1 MDDLRTVS
9 EITGDMP
16 GEETCSLQ
24 IWYNKLLGKRKT
36 EINIAD
42 VLRMFRQKVC
52 LDIAGEIAVR
62 FLEDDPFIGELWDC
76 QLLGQIA
83 GTELRE
89 WSKEQLYVIRAAAM
103 TVTENADSYEWA
115 LDEERFEAEKAAA
128 LILERLREYID

>member
-16 GEETCSLQ
+16 CEETCSLQ

-42 VLRMFRQKVC
+42 VLRMFRQEVC
-52 LDIAGEIAVR
+52 LDIAREMAVR

-76 QLLGQIA
+76 QLLGQID
-83 GTELRE
+83 GTKLRE
-89 WSKEQLYVIRAAAM
+89 WSKGQLYVIRAAAL
-103 TVTENADSYEWA
+103 TVTENADLHEWA
-115 LDEERFEAEKAAA
+115 LDEERLEAEKAAT
-128 LILERLREYID
+128 LLLERLRKYMD